1 MTMAGLRFVSAE
13 VGVQFVMTSGRIRM
27 LALHVDSL
35 VSLSMVR
42 NSYSIIVAVSR
53 FHACTIDQNFIIIM
67 CSALGNLIIVPL
79 SSIVGPYH
87 IFLGFSGSLFS

>member
-35 VSLSMVR
+35 VSLNMVR
-42 NSYSIIVAVSR
+42 NSHSIIIAQLCSKAELGR
-53 FHACTIDQNFIIIM
+53 FIM
-67 CSALGNLIIVPL
+67 RLHILLG
-79 SSIVGPYH
+79 
-87 IFLGFSGSLFS
+87 